1 MINLWFDESVYNGP
15 VRGPYK
21 VIVNLLESLEYTNT
35 AYSINEEKYDYNY
48 LIHYGREGH
57 EKHEKLEHST
67 CVIGPQIWPFD
78 AYGQFL
84 KDNPQYYKKLIVPS
98 ISPKISFVDQGF
110 DESKISIWTV
120 GIKDINI
127 NRIGNKILVYLK
139 QRSEEDLKFVIDSI
153 QNFGYEYE
161 ILRYEHYSQEQ
172 FYSCLQNC
180 SRGIIIGRPET
191 QGIAYQEMMSSNLP
205 LLLWDV
211 SEWYDYNLPSPYQ
224 KYPNPSLAHY
234 FSDEC
239 GEKFYD
245 KDNFEEIFIK
255 FMKTSYSP
263 KEYVKK
269 ELSYDASVK
278 KLISIF
284 EE

>member
-21 VIVNLLESLEYTNT
+21 VIVNLIESLEYTNT
-35 AYSINEEKYDYNY
+35 PYSINEEKYDYNY
-48 LIHYGREGH
+48 LVHYGREGH
-57 EKHEKLEHST
+57 EKHEKLEHNS

-98 ISPKISFVDQGF
+98 VSPKISFVEQGF
-110 DESKISIWTV
+110 DENKISIWTV
-120 GIKDINI
+120 GIKDINV
-127 NRIGNKILVYLK
+127 NRKGNKILVYLK
-139 QRSEEDLKFVIDSI
+139 QRPQEDLKFVIDFLKSKK
-153 QNFGYEYE
+153 YEYE

-172 FYSCLQNC
+172 FYSSLENC
-180 SRGIIIGRPET
+180 SHGIIIGRPET

-211 SEWYDYNLPSPYQ
+211 NEWYDYDLPNPYQ
-224 KYPNPSLAHY
+224 KYPSPTLAHY
-234 FSDEC
+234 FSNEC
-239 GEKFYD
+239 GEKFYT
-245 KDNFEEIFIK
+245 KDEFSKIFSK
-255 FMKTSYSP
+255 FMNTNYSP
-263 KEYVKK
+263 KNFVKK
-269 ELSYDASVK
+269 ELSYEVSVK

>member
-1 MINLWFDESVYNGP
+1 MINLWFDEDVYNGP

-21 VIVNLLESLEYTNT
+21 VIVNLIESLEYTNIP
-35 AYSINEEKYDYNY
+35 YSINKEKYDYNY
-48 LIHYGREGH
+48 LVHYGEEGH
-57 EKHEKLEHST
+57 TKHEKLEHSS
-67 CVIGPQIWPFD
+67 CIIGPQIWPFD
-78 AYGQFL
+78 SYGQFL

-110 DESKISIWTV
+110 VEEKISIWPV
-120 GIKDINI
+120 GIKDIDI
-127 NRIGNKILVYLK
+127 NRTGNKILVYHK
-139 QRSEEDLKFVIDSI
+139 QRSDEDLKFIIDTLQSI
-153 QNFGYEYE
+153 GYEYE
-161 ILRYEHYSQEQ
+161 ILRYGYYSQDQ
-172 FYSCLQNC
+172 FYSCLENC
-180 SRGIIIGRPET
+180 CRGIIIGRPET

-211 SEWYDYNLPSPYQ
+211 REWYDYNLPSPYQ
-224 KYPNPSLAHY
+224 KYPQPSLSHY

-245 KDNFEEIFIK
+245 KTDFEEVFIK
-255 FMKTSYSP
+255 FMGLTYSP

-269 ELSYDASVK
+269 ELSYTVSVK
-278 KLISIF
+278 RLLSLF